1 MKHFS
6 GGGAWNLI
14 PFVGGVKPKM
24 RQTNMLQS
32 NKVKNRGIESR
43 QRQKVY
49 WQRHLLTK
57 KAHSERG
64 KRNAEQSSQSIWKV
78 VSESMKRILST
89 AFWVRL

>member
-14 PFVGGVKPKM
+14 PFVGGVKAQDEADEYVAKQQGKNK
-24 RQTNMLQS
+24 RQL
-32 NKVKNRGIESR
+32 KSR

-57 KAHSERG
+57 RA
-64 KRNAEQSSQSIWKV
+64 Q
-78 VSESMKRILST
+78 
-89 AFWVRL
+89 F